1 MTEELENQYK
11 TTEVLEN
18 QYKTTEELENQYTP
32 PSMPRCP
39 DAL

>member
-18 QYKTTEELENQYTP
+18 QYETTEELENQYTP